1 MEGQTELNQTIRDRL
16 ENLYG
21 ARAQEA
27 DDRIAECLRSNAHLV
42 NSRVDVDPR
51 MDTHGGATFS
61 PHPRWSERDVVLI
74 TYGDQIHPSENR
86 PHNATPLATLREWL
100 SFEQLQGLL
109 SVVHLLPFSPYS
121 SDDGFSVIDYRQVAS
136 EIGTW
141 DDVRDLADDFDL
153 MFDLV
158 LNHVS
163 AHSEWFAEYRRGEP
177 PWEHFFIECD
187 PEEDLSQVTR
197 PRSLPLLT
205 PVETV
210 EGERHV
216 WTTFSSDQVDLNF
229 AEPAVLAEMLDILLE
244 YVDRGARIVRLDAI
258 AYLWKRLGT
267 NCIHLPETHQVVK
280 LMRDVLD
287 LVAPEVILLTE
298 TNVPH
303 RENVSYFGDGDE
315 AHMVYQFSLPPLVLD
330 AFIHA
335 DATPLKNWLASLE
348 PPEPGTTYF
357 NFTSSHDG
365 IGMRPLEGL
374 VSDERLH
381 SLVEAV
387 RKRGG
392 RVNTRRRAD
401 GSEAPYELNVTYVD
415 ALGGDASVE
424 GDGVAY
430 DDEHLRRFMAT
441 QAIMLSLQGIPGVYF
456 HCLVGSP
463 NDLDAVEQSG
473 QNRRINRHKYRW
485 DELIAATSTDSFQR
499 KVLAEYSRMLEIRR
513 HQPAFHPDAVQI
525 PLALENQA
533 VIGWAREQLGGQRS
547 TEQGS
552 TEQGSTEQGSTEQGS
567 EGQRIIVLANVSS
580 TVQVIDQGELV
591 QDGEA
596 APSHAASTDL
606 LSTESNEESEMRS
619 EGAIELGPYQV
630 KWLTEIVE

>member
-1 MEGQTELNQTIRDRL
+1 
-16 ENLYG
+16 
-21 ARAQEA
+21 
-27 DDRIAECLRSNAHLV
+27 
-42 NSRVDVDPR
+42 
-51 MDTHGGATFS
+51 
-61 PHPRWSERDVVLI
+61 
-74 TYGDQIHPSENR
+74 
-86 PHNATPLATLREWL
+86 
-100 SFEQLQGLL
+100 
-109 SVVHLLPFSPYS
+109 
-121 SDDGFSVIDYRQVAS
+121 
-136 EIGTW
+136 
-141 DDVRDLADDFDL
+141 
-153 MFDLV
+153 
-158 LNHVS
+158 
-163 AHSEWFAEYRRGEP
+163 
-177 PWEHFFIECD
+177 
-187 PEEDLSQVTR
+187 
-197 PRSLPLLT
+197 
-205 PVETV
+205 
-210 EGERHV
+210 
-216 WTTFSSDQVDLNF
+216 
-229 AEPAVLAEMLDILLE
+229 
-244 YVDRGARIVRLDAI
+244 
-258 AYLWKRLGT
+258 
-267 NCIHLPETHQVVK
+267 
-280 LMRDVLD
+280 
-287 LVAPEVILLTE
+287 
-298 TNVPH
+298 
-303 RENVSYFGDGDE
+303 
-315 AHMVYQFSLPPLVLD
+315 VLD

-348 PPEPGTTYF
+348 PPAPGTTYF

-374 VSDERLH
+374 VSDDRLH

-415 ALGGDASVE
+415 ALAGDAFIE

-463 NDLDAVEQSG
+463 NDLDGVEQSG

-547 TEQGS
+547 AGERSAGERNAGERS
-552 TEQGSTEQGSTEQGS
+552 A
-567 EGQRIIVLANVSS
+567 GQRIIVLANVSS

-596 APSHAASTDL
+596 APSHAALTDL

-619 EGAIELGPYQV
+619 QGAIVLRPYQV
-630 KWLTEIVE
+630 KWLSDSSHADASRL